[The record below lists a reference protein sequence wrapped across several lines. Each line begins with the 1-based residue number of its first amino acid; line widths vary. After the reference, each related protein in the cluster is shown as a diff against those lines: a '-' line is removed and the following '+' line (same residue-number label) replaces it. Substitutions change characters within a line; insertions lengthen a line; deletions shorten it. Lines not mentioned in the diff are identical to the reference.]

1 MADDKTDLK
10 KLGNIIMPS
19 THQLSKEICKMLEK
33 RGKAQPAANPKD
45 AQTCFVDDELSRKS
59 RISVSTFFLLHLHLR

>member
-45 AQTCFVDDELSRKS
+45 VKHASSMMSCQENQGYQFRPSS
-59 RISVSTFFLLHLHLR
+59 YYIFI